1 MVQISNAYAKRGST
15 LHDVAAVNSTPT
27 MFELLIA
34 HSAGLEDND
43 ALHSAA
49 EARRDGDSLLVPGV
63 ISKALG
69 RRQYYPSSSCT
80 GRGLSLNTI
89 VCDIGDL

>member
-1 MVQISNAYAKRGST
+1 MVQIPNAYAKRGST

-43 ALHSAA
+43 ALYSAV
-49 EARRDGDSLLVPGV
+49 EAVEMATLCWFP
-63 ISKALG
+63 A
-69 RRQYYPSSSCT
+69 SSAK
-80 GRGLSLNTI
+80 L
-89 VCDIGDL
+89 

>member
-1 MVQISNAYAKRGST
+1 MKSNPLASPLENGADPNAYTYAKRGST
-15 LHDVAAVNSTPT
+15 LHDIAAVNSMPT

-49 EARRDGDSLLVPGV
+49 E
-63 ISKALG
+63 
-69 RRQYYPSSSCT
+69 
-80 GRGLSLNTI
+80 
-89 VCDIGDL
+89 